1 MWIGSAKSAVC
12 PVDPRCCHA
21 RPARNNS
28 AGSPPADRA
37 EHVVRSGSLNLDAP
51 RELVCFGVARCVM
64 MRLMMLGFTER
75 AERASSGRRRPA
87 RCRAG
92 TGAP

>member
-21 RPARNNS
+21 RLETTPRVRRLPN
-28 AGSPPADRA
+28 RA

-64 MRLMMLGFTER
+64 MRLMMLGITER